1 MEEVGVD
8 MNSWIL
14 PLDVEVEG
22 VGDREVSIIDDEHIA
37 DMNLNFYEI
46 WLKQLEIYTKANK
59 NVVTSATKI
68 FFSCSFC
75 IYAPCSVFL
84 PYIAASSYSYRY
96 NPGGTLSFFFFC
108 YF

>member
-37 DMNLNFYEI
+37 DMDLNFYEI
-46 WLKQLEIYTKANK
+46 WLKTIRKAHYQ
-59 NVVTSATKI
+59 SH
-68 FFSCSFC
+68 
-75 IYAPCSVFL
+75 Y
-84 PYIAASSYSYRY
+84 
-96 NPGGTLSFFFFC
+96 
-108 YF
+108 